1 MTQNLTTKDVWK
13 FILRSVSSFPIA
25 IGTMVFMAIFWAV
38 DLSLRPYILKVILNR
53 LAENPGGDV
62 FSYLAVPVIAFL
74 FLAFVMPTLS
84 RVYGYYVEIDMIPR
98 LRQQLAQGAFRRF
111 LKQSHSFYQNQFSGS
126 LGNKINDLSGDIPDL
141 LQILIDRCFAS
152 ILALLIA
159 ILTLWTVS
167 THFALLM
174 AGWTTMFFVGSIFFA
189 GRLVRLSDTW
199 SEYISTITGQIVDS
213 LSNILSIRLFA
224 RTSQEAETLKHT
236 FDKAVVAEQ
245 KLQWTY
251 FWVWFN
257 YGYAFVIAQALNVYY
272 LMKGYQEGVIS
283 VGDFALV
290 LSINVA
296 IVEFLWN
303 VTKDFSQ
310 FSKSFGKITQA
321 LRTIMLPLDI
331 QDQPGAPKLQVRKG
345 EIVFNG
351 VRFHYK
357 DKGTNPLF
365 DKISIVIKPG
375 QKVGLVGFSGSG
387 KTTFVNLILRLYDVT
402 SGQILID
409 GQDIS
414 TVSQDSLHE
423 AIGMI
428 PQDPSL
434 FNRTLR
440 ENIRFGNANATD
452 ADVKLASK
460 KAYADLFIKELPDQY
475 DTLVGERGIKLSG
488 GQRQRIAIARV
499 VLKNAPILIL
509 DEATSQLDSV
519 TEKLI
524 QDSLWE
530 LMQGKTALVIAHRLS
545 TLLNMDRIL
554 VFDKGKIVQ
563 DGTHTELLSQ
573 AGLYKTLWGA
583 QVGGFLPEGKKPK

>member
-1 MTQNLTTKDVWK
+1 MTRDLMTKDVWI
-13 FILRSVSSFPIA
+13 FILRSIRPFPIA
-25 IGTMVFMAIFWAV
+25 IGTMVFMAVFWAV

-53 LAENPGGDV
+53 LAENHGGDI
-62 FSYLAVPVIAFL
+62 FSYLAVPVLFFM
-74 FLAFVMPTLS
+74 FLAFFMTTLS
-84 RVYGYYVEIDMIPR
+84 RIYGYYVEIDMIPR
-98 LRQQLAQGAFRRF
+98 LRQQLAQTAFGSF
-111 LKQSHSFYQNQFSGS
+111 LKQSHSFFQNQFSGS
-126 LGNKINDLSGDIPDL
+126 LGNKINDLSSDIPEL
-141 LQILIDRCFAS
+141 LQTVIDRCFAS
-152 ILALLIA
+152 FLALLVA
-159 ILTLWTVS
+159 IVTLWTVS
-167 THFALLM
+167 TQFALLM
-174 AGWTTMFFVGSIFFA
+174 AGWTSMFLLGSLFFSN
-189 GRLVRLSDTW
+189 RLITLSDKW
-199 SEYISTITGQIVDS
+199 SEYISMITGKIVDS

-224 RTSQEAETLKHT
+224 RSSQEAKILKNT
-236 FDKAVVAEQ
+236 FDQAVVAER

-251 FWVWFN
+251 FWVWFI
-257 YGYAFVIAQALNVYY
+257 YGYAFVIAQGFNVYF

-290 LSINVA
+290 LSINIS

-321 LRTIMLPLDI
+321 LRTIMLPVEI
-331 QDQPGAPKLQVRKG
+331 VDQADAKTLHVKRG
-345 EIVFNG
+345 EIAFKD

-357 DKGTNPLF
+357 GTTPLF
-365 DKISIVIKPG
+365 EKKTIIIKPG

-409 GQDIS
+409 GEDIR
-414 TVSQDSLHE
+414 TVTQDSLHE

-434 FNRTLR
+434 FNRSLL
-440 ENIRFGNANATD
+440 ENIRFGRLNASD
-452 ADVKLASK
+452 AEVKLAAK
-460 KAYADLFIKELPDQY
+460 KAYAHLLIKELADQY
-475 DTLVGERGIKLSG
+475 ETLVGERGIKLSG
-488 GQRQRIAIARV
+488 GQRQRISIARV

-509 DEATSQLDSV
+509 DEATSQLDSI
-519 TEKLI
+519 TETLI

-530 LMQGKTALVIAHRLS
+530 LMRDKTALVIAHRLS

-563 DGTHTELLSQ
+563 DGTHAELLEKG
-573 AGLYKTLWGA
+573 GLYKTLWST
-583 QVGGFLPEGKKPK
+583 QVGGFLPQYKKPK